1 MRDWTLLPVPPGA
14 GVPLRWLGPPSFLRP
29 GGWGLPLT
37 GRSTGKHVLRCLV
50 VSDSYSA
57 VDCSTPG
64 FPVQWILQT
73 RILEWVAI
81 SPGGLPHPGIEPT
94 SPESPTLVGRFFT
107 AEPPKRASLV
117 RDASACL
124 ALGTLPLCGPA
135 QSSVTFSGSNLRAVG
150 RLSVLTRHPAEAL
163 ACHTAEPA

>member
-1 MRDWTLLPVPPGA
+1 MDCSPPGSSVHGMFQA
-14 GVPLRWLGPPSFLRP
+14 RM
-29 GGWGLPLT
+29 
-37 GRSTGKHVLRCLV
+37 
-50 VSDSYSA
+50 
-57 VDCSTPG
+57 
-64 FPVQWILQT
+64 
-73 RILEWVAI
+73 LEWVPFPP
-81 SPGGLPHPGIEPT
+81 PGGLPHPGIEPT